1 MYRQGDLLF
10 VQVPEV
16 PKDAVE
22 QSNGVLAFGE
32 VTGHRH
38 RIKDRVQA
46 VMLVANAIAY
56 VRAIQEADIVHE
68 EHDTITLP
76 VGDWKVVRQ
85 REYRP
90 NGWVQVSD

>member
-10 VQVPEV
+10 VEDTIPG
-16 PKDAVE
+16 DAQE
-22 QSNGVLAFGE
+22 QEDGVLALGE

-38 RIKDRVQA
+38 RIEDRVKA
-46 VMLVANAIAY
+46 VMMVVGAVSY
-56 VRAIQEADIVHE
+56 VHAMQEADIVHE

-76 VGDWKVVRQ
+76 VGDWRVIRQ

-90 NGWVQVSD
+90 DGWVQVAD

>member
-10 VQVPEV
+10 VKDEV
-16 PKDAVE
+16 PGGAVE
-22 QSNGVLAFGE
+22 QEDGVLALGE

-38 RIKDRVQA
+38 RIHDRTRAIMMVAGA
-46 VMLVANAIAY
+46 VSY
-56 VRAIQEADIVHE
+56 VRAMQEADIVHE

-76 VGDWKVVRQ
+76 VGDWRVIRQ

-90 NGWVQVSD
+90 DGWVQVAD